1 MQIQVSTNSS
11 VEGSEQLTS
20 EIESTVSSRLSRFA
34 DQITRVE
41 VHLVDENA
49 DKSGGGDKRCT
60 IEARVA
66 GQQPVAV
73 SHNAGSLEEAFA
85 GAANKLSSLL
95 NSKMGKLDRRKGNQP
110 MGGPGAS

>member
-11 VEGSEQLTS
+11 VDGSEGLTS
-20 EIESTVSSRLSRFA
+20 EIESTVSNTLSRFVE
-34 DQITRVE
+34 QITRVE
-41 VHLVDENA
+41 VHLADENA

-60 IEARVA
+60 MEARVA

-73 SHNAGSLEEAFA
+73 SHNADSLEEAYA
-85 GAANKLSSLL
+85 GAADKLSNLL
-95 NSKMGKLDRRKGNQP
+95 TSKLGKLDRRKGNQP

>member
-11 VEGSEQLTS
+11 VEGSEQLTG
-20 EIESTVSSRLSRFA
+20 EIESTVSSKLSRFA

-41 VHLVDENA
+41 VHLTDENA

-60 IEARVA
+60 MEARVG
-66 GQQPVAV
+66 GQQPMAV
-73 SHNAGSLEEAFA
+73 SHNASSLEEAYG
-85 GAANKLSSLL
+85 GAVNKLSNLL
-95 NSKMGKLDRRKGNQP
+95 NSQLGKLDRRKGNQP